1 MRYIK
6 KFLSLLLHLIKYLL
20 ILAVAI
26 IILLAIFL
34 SNVYSDFKNVAGSSV
49 SGKYNLELAVSAAKT
64 EDWGLALEHAE
75 VAREDFNDALDSIKS
90 SRKNPL
96 IKNENFLR
104 TQVNDVEYLVKTA
117 EVLARSLENSLPIV
131 MEVDEILG
139 DDRSFSSLS
148 EGEKSKFIKV
158 VYESEPELNGLKANL
173 DLALL
178 NLNKIHRIGVL
189 LPIYNQISEFKE
201 QLIEAT
207 ALIEKVSP
215 LSGLLPVLSGYPE
228 TSRFLIIL
236 QNNDELRPSGGFI
249 GLYGLLEIRNG
260 EIIHLKTHDSYH
272 LDMPSVGKWKKEPP
286 TPIKRYMG
294 VENWYLRDANW
305 YPDWPSSARN
315 ILDIYKGEN
324 EAIGK
329 SASEF
334 TAVIAINPDFIADL
348 IGMVGDISAQGDS
361 YNPDNFQELLQYNVE
376 VAYKEQDIASWDR
389 KNVVNDLIVE
399 LKKRFFTLP
408 TKDWPQVFDIINE
421 NILAKNIQVYFPKED
436 QQELLNGLGVGGE
449 MKQTQGDYL
458 MIVDA
463 NLAAFKSDA
472 VMEKKAS
479 YSLEKGKD
487 LVANLKLNYRHNG
500 GFDWRTTRYRSYTR
514 IYVPLGS
521 ELVSINGLNKE
532 KLDFDVSDDKELN
545 KTVFGFFWTIEP
557 GRYKEVFL
565 KYRLPE
571 KIKTAL
577 NIGSYYELYWQK
589 QSGNDTYI
597 DVDLNLSRKN
607 NLYWQGELRSD
618 KFFRIDLQSN

>member
-1 MRYIK
+1 
-6 KFLSLLLHLIKYLL
+6 L